1 MVLLLT
7 RDLLPAKSGPRKN
20 ATAGNPGLDNHSEI
34 SGQSSI
40 GSHDQRAVWAGRG
53 QFVAVDARGT

>member
-7 RDLLPAKSGPRKN
+7 RNLFATKSRQRKN
-20 ATAGNPGLDNHSEI
+20 ATAGNPGFDNHSEI
-34 SGQSSI
+34 SRQSSI